1 MKKIIIALDGR
12 HFPHGAF
19 EFAKSINASS
29 KVLLAGVFLSPVDYS
44 KVLAYTGME
53 GLVMMPE
60 WFEKGE
66 DDTMANKNISLF
78 KEACIAEGMEYRIHK
93 DTDLMAI
100 ASLLEETRFAD
111 VLLISSDLFYENV
124 QKEQPNFYLEE
135 VLKKS
140 ECPVMLFP
148 EKYKEPGQIILTYD
162 GSESSVFAIKQFAY
176 VYPELTQNET
186 ILLSIGGEENL
197 PEYGLITEL
206 VARHFP
212 NLKIQ
217 SLSLTDKKDFTN
229 WVLHQPY
236 SFIVM
241 GGYSRSLLSQL
252 FRRSFASEIRI
263 CQPPLNS
270 AVSLSK
276 SFSPNPRPMSIFS
289 IFDLILNPSSI

>member
-19 EFAKSINASS
+19 EFAKNINATS

-53 GLVMMPE
+53 GIVMMPE

-66 DDTMANKNISLF
+66 DDVMANKNISLF
-78 KEACIAEGMEYRIHK
+78 KEACNAEGMEYRIHK
-93 DTDLMAI
+93 DTDMMAI
-100 ASLLEETRFAD
+100 ASLIEETRFAD
-111 VLLISSDLFYENV
+111 VLLVSSDLFYENV

-135 VLKKS
+135 VLKKA

-148 EKYKEPGQIILTYD
+148 EDYKEPGQIILTYD

-186 ILLSIGGEENL
+186 ILLSIAGQEEGL

-217 SLSLTDKKDFTN
+217 TLAMTDKKDFTT
-229 WVLHQPY
+229 WVLHQPS

-241 GGYSRSLLSQL
+241 GGYSRSMLSQL
-252 FRRSFASEIRI
+252 FKRSFASKVIHDI
-263 CQPPLNS
+263 KMP
-270 AVSLSK
+270 
-276 SFSPNPRPMSIFS
+276 IFIS
-289 IFDLILNPSSI
+289 HK

>member
-12 HFPHGAF
+12 HFPQGAF
-19 EFAKSINASS
+19 EFAKNINATS

-53 GLVMMPE
+53 GIVMMPE

-66 DDTMANKNISLF
+66 DDVMANKNISLF

-100 ASLLEETRFAD
+100 ASLIEETRFAD

-135 VLKKS
+135 VLKKA

-148 EKYKEPGQIILTYD
+148 ENYKKPGQIILTYD

-186 ILLSIGGEENL
+186 ILLSIAGQEEGL

-217 SLSLTDKKDFTN
+217 TLAMTDKKDFTS
-229 WVLHQPY
+229 WVLHQPP

-241 GGYSRSLLSQL
+241 GGYSRSMLSQL
-252 FRRSFASEIRI
+252 FKRSFASKVIHDIRM
-263 CQPPLNS
+263 P
-270 AVSLSK
+270 
-276 SFSPNPRPMSIFS
+276 IFIS
-289 IFDLILNPSSI
+289 HK